1 MVVAE
6 RESRALRDPIDPA
19 SNIYDWNEKD
29 RRGPIL
35 RKPPRLNDETL
46 RDGLQ
51 SPSVR
56 DPSLE
61 QKMELIRLMARLGID
76 SVSIG
81 LPAAGERAKRD
92 AEALL
97 RFIVEEKLP
106 IRANCA
112 ARTVVSDITPVID
125 LSQRIGVAV
134 EVCAFI
140 GSSPV
145 RAWIEDWKL
154 SRLVDHTR
162 SAVKA
167 IVDAGLQASF
177 VTEDTTRSDPETLD
191 ALFRTAIDAGAS
203 RLVLCDTCGHATPD
217 GVRNL
222 LNFTK
227 SLLRAL
233 GVEQDIALDWHG
245 HNDRGHALTTT
256 LLALEWGVD
265 RVHGCGLGI
274 GERVGNASMDLML
287 LNLYLLGLLD
297 EERHDMSCLFDY
309 VRKVSEYTG
318 VEIPPSYPLA
328 GRDAFRTA
336 TGVHAAAVAKAE
348 KKGRPELADMVYSS
362 VPARTFGRRQE
373 IEIGHYSGKSN
384 VVWWLRKHALPSDD
398 ATVAHVLSYAK
409 QQDHVLDE
417 EEVCALLQ
425 KGRDP

>member
-1 MVVAE
+1 M
-6 RESRALRDPIDPA
+6 STDHLDPA
-19 SNIYDWNEKD
+19 SSIYDWNEKD

-56 DPSLE
+56 DPSLD
-61 QKMELIRLMARLGID
+61 QKMELVRLMARLGID
-76 SVSIG
+76 SVCVG
-81 LPAAGERAKRD
+81 LPAAGERARQD

-106 IRANCA
+106 IKANCA
-112 ARTVVSDITPVID
+112 ARTVLGDITPVID
-125 LSQRIGVAV
+125 LSQRVGVEV

-145 RAWIEDWKL
+145 RAWAEDWQL
-154 SRLVDHTR
+154 ARLVEHTT
-162 SAVKA
+162 SAMKA
-167 IVDAGLQASF
+167 VVDAGLPASF
-177 VTEDTTRSDPETLD
+177 VTEDTTRSNPEALD
-191 ALFRTAIDAGAS
+191 ALFRAAIDAGAS

-222 LNFTK
+222 VTFTK
-227 SLLRAL
+227 ALLRAL
-233 GVEQDIALDWHG
+233 GVEDEIALDWHG
-245 HNDRGHALTTT
+245 HNDRGHALTTA

-274 GERVGNASMDLML
+274 GERVGNAPMDLML

-297 EERHDMSCLFDY
+297 PALHDMSCLFEY
-309 VRKVSEYTG
+309 VQKVSEYTG
-318 VEIPPSYPLA
+318 VPIHPSYPLA

-336 TGVHAAAVAKAE
+336 TGVHAAAVVKAQ

-362 VPARTFGRRQE
+362 VPARTFGRKQE

-384 VVWWLRKHALPSDD
+384 VVWWLRERGLPADD
-398 ATVAHVLSYAK
+398 ETVANLLSYAK
-409 QQDHVLDE
+409 RQHHVLEEDE
-417 EEVCALLQ
+417 IRALLA
-425 KGRDP
+425 KGQGA